1 MDIRVN
7 GEHVTE
13 SVDSGQTVGSLLT
26 QLEKHDLVQPEEVIL
41 DLEVDGEEWTGFEHK
56 NVMDTTLD
64 GKGEVS
70 IQTGSQS
77 DFVERILHD
86 ADVTVNMLS
95 NACDK
100 VAWAFREQT
109 VEKANNKLLL
119 VLDTIQQLADCLLAA
134 KKAVNEDVREPETP
148 AEIEKLEKSLDSI
161 HRCQKEGC
169 WGELA
174 GNLREDVKPSLE
186 ELRGL
191 IAQLRS
197 RL

>member
-13 SVDSGQTVGSLLT
+13 SVDSGQTVGGLLT

-41 DLEVDGEEWTGFEHK
+41 DLEVDGQEWTGFEHR

-64 GKGEVS
+64 GKKKVS

-77 DFVERILHD
+77 DFVERVLHD

-100 VAWAFREQT
+100 VAWAFQEQT
-109 VEKANNKLLL
+109 AEKANNKLLL

-134 KKAVNEDVREPETP
+134 KKAVNENVREPETP
-148 AEIEKLEKSLDSI
+148 GEIGDLEKSLDSI

-174 GNLREDVKPSLE
+174 ANLREDVKPSLE

-191 IAQLRS
+191 IARLRS